1 MHCSTHTTE
10 LDPSINSRLLLL
22 KTSTGLRVAALIA
35 LTCLSG
41 CGPQRAE
48 PVDRERAERT
58 LLRVLDTWQGG
69 GTIDELRSA
78 ANPVVVQE
86 AFWTEGKTLQ
96 SYRLVGDG
104 QVVDANLYR
113 EVELTLTGEEG
124 ETQEIKLVTYVIGTD
139 PVITVFRAI
148 L

>member
-1 MHCSTHTTE
+1 MHCSTKSIEPGH
-10 LDPSINSRLLLL
+10 SINSLLFLQ
-22 KTSTGLRVAALIA
+22 TGHVVFVLGLIA
-35 LTCLSG
+35 LTCFVG
-41 CGPQRAE
+41 CAPRRAE

-58 LLRVLDTWQGG
+58 LLRVLDTWQAG
-69 GTIDELRSA
+69 GTIEELRA
-78 ANPVVVQE
+78 AETPVVVQE

-104 QVVDANLYR
+104 LVVDANLFR

-124 ETQEIKLVTYVIGTD
+124 EMQERKLVTYVIGTD

>member
-1 MHCSTHTTE
+1 MHYSTKTIEVH
-10 LDPSINSRLLLL
+10 PSIDA
-22 KTSTGLRVAALIA
+22 GLFLNIGHSGRILSLIL
-35 LTCLSG
+35 LTCFCG
-41 CGPQRAE
+41 CGPRRAE
-48 PVDRERAERT
+48 PVDPELAEQT

-69 GTIDELRSA
+69 GTIEELRSA
-78 ANPVVVQE
+78 ATPVVVQE

-104 QVVDANLYR
+104 RVEDANLFH
-113 EVELTLTGEEG
+113 EVELTLAGGDGEK
-124 ETQEIKLVTYVIGTD
+124 QERKLVTYVIGTD